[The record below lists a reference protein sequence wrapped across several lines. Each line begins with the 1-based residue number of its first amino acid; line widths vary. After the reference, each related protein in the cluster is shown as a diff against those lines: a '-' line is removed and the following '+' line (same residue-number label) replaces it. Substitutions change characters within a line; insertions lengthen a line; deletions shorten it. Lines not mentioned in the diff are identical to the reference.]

1 MYGIKED
8 CAAIRAV
15 ETIDLMTARWTL
27 LSNELLEKASNRII
41 NEITEVSRVTYDVS
55 SKPATNEWD

>member
-27 LSNELLEKASNRII
+27 LSNELAGHFFLMN
-41 NEITEVSRVTYDVS
+41 Y
-55 SKPATNEWD
+55 